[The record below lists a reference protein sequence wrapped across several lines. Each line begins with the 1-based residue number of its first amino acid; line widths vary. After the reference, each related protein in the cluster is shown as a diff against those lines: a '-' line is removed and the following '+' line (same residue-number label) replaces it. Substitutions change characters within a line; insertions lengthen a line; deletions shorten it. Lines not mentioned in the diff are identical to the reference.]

1 MRSRIPKH
9 QLELLGAVPLFSGCS
24 QGELRSIAQL
34 GTPVAADPGA
44 LLTKKGTAGREFFL
58 VLEGTAACRV
68 GKNEVKRFKTGNYF
82 GELALLHGG
91 VRTADVVAVSHLEML
106 VFDAREFRAMLMT
119 TPNIGLKML
128 ANLAQRLTDADAQ
141 YTN

>member
-128 ANLAQRLTDADAQ
+128 ANLAERLTDADAQ
-141 YTN
+141 YTH

>member
-1 MRSRIPKH
+1 MRSRIPK
-9 QLELLGAVPLFSGCS
+9 QQVELLGAVPLFSGCS

-128 ANLAQRLTDADAQ
+128 ANLAERLTDADAQ
-141 YTN
+141 YTH

>member
-128 ANLAQRLTDADAQ
+128 ANLAQRLTDADAE

>member
-9 QLELLGAVPLFSGCS
+9 QLELLSAVPLFSGCS

>member
-9 QLELLGAVPLFSGCS
+9 QLELLGAVPLFSGCT

-34 GTPVAADPGA
+34 GTPVAADPGV
-44 LLTKKGTAGREFFL
+44 LLTKRGTAGREFFL

-68 GKNEVKRFKTGNYF
+68 GKNEVKRFRTGNYF

-91 VRTADVVAVSHLEML
+91 IRTADVVAVSHLEML

-128 ANLAQRLTDADAQ
+128 ANLAQRLTDADSQ

>member
-9 QLELLGAVPLFSGCS
+9 QLELLGAVPLFSGCT

-34 GTPVAADPGA
+34 GTPVAADPGTIM
-44 LLTKKGTAGREFFL
+44 TKRGTPGREFFL

-68 GKNEVKRFKTGNYF
+68 GKNEVKRFRAGNYF
-82 GELALLHGG
+82 GELALLYGG
-91 VRTADVVAVSHLEML
+91 IRTADVVAVSHLELL
-106 VFDAREFRAMLMT
+106 VFDAREFRALLMT

-128 ANLAQRLTDADAQ
+128 ANLAERLTDADAQ
-141 YTN
+141 YTH